1 MRPETALARGVYFY
15 RDFRVM
21 YYACRA
27 DYPCEGCE
35 QPRWMAFKNAWA
47 WARKMAT

>member
-1 MRPETALARGVYFY
+1 MSMFLRAY
-15 RDFRVM
+15 RVM

-35 QPRWMAFKNAWA
+35 QGRWDSFRIALAWA
-47 WARKMAT
+47 WRCR